1 MQCFINPGWLVRMEV
16 LTKLSSS
23 LEDYLEAIYHLE
35 DRHKSA
41 RATDIA
47 RRLDVSGASVTGALH
62 ALSSKKLINYKPYQD
77 ITLTSEGRRLA
88 GEVVSRHQT
97 LHSFFVDVLDVE
109 EELAQRAACRMEH
122 SLPRTILERLQE
134 FVKYIDS
141 SGERGDEMI
150 KNFKSSIAKG

>member
-1 MQCFINPGWLVRMEV
+1 MEAAA
-16 LTKLSSS
+16 KLSSS

-35 DRHKSA
+35 CRDNSA
-41 RATDIA
+41 RASDIA

-77 ITLTSEGRRLA
+77 ITLTAEGRRLA

-97 LHSFFVDVLDVE
+97 LHSFFVNVLDVE

-122 SLPRTILERLQE
+122 SLPRTILERLQN
-134 FVKYIDS
+134 FVEYIDA
-141 SGERGDEMI
+141 SGNRGDELI
-150 KNFKSSIAKG
+150 EKFKSSIAKG